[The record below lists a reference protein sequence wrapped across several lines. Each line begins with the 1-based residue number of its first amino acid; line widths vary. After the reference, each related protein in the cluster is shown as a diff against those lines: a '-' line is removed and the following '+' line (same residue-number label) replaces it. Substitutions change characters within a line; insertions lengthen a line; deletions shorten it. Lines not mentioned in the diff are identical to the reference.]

1 VSLRRIVLADD
12 AVGAWVTTERG
23 RRPAEPG
30 EALGFHAFADALR
43 PHVSVPVD
51 VSHRLP
57 APDGDGTAVI
67 VPAGMLREVAGRPD
81 LARGAI
87 LAAAVRTT
95 VLETLER
102 HRLAGGVER
111 ATWSAWR
118 AGEAPSGSV
127 IGRVEVGEAMGA
139 EAERQAPWA
148 SEHYAPLASTEHP
161 GLPAILAAY
170 LQAYF
175 ENPPPD

>member
-30 EALGFHAFADALR
+30 EALGFPAFADALR
-43 PHVSVPVD
+43 GHASWPVV

-57 APDGDGTAVI
+57 PADDGTALV
-67 VPAGMLREVAGRPD
+67 VPAGMLREVVDAGRA
-81 LARGAI
+81 LARRAV
-87 LAAAVRTT
+87 LAGAVRATA
-95 VLETLER
+95 LETLER
-102 HRLAGGVER
+102 HRLAGAVDR

-118 AGEAPSGSV
+118 AGEPSSGGL
-127 IGRVEVGEAMGA
+127 IGRIEVGETIGA
-139 EAERQAPWA
+139 DVDLRAPWA
-148 SEHYAPLASTEHP
+148 SEHYAPLASPEYP
-161 GLPAILAAY
+161 DLPAILAAY